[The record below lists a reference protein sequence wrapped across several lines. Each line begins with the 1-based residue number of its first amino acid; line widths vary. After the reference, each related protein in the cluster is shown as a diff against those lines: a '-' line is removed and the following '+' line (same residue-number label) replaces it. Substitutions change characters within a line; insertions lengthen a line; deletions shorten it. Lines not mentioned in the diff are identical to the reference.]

1 MRVYELAK
9 ELKMDSRRL
18 LDLLHRLHE
27 DVKNHMSTLEEPV
40 VQQVRDIVAGKLP
53 VAPPPEKPKAE
64 APRPARVEGPGAGLE
79 SPSGWRAPV
88 GTETRDGRQGGPPN
102 RSGAHRPEVKSPG
115 KGLVYPIGPRNVGS
129 GVVRPPVTRSE
140 GGSARPYESKAPGGA
155 PGAGPRPYGPR
166 NGGGA
171 PGVGARPYTGPRTGT
186 ATGGARPPYRPPG
199 YRPPGGEATAGRG
212 GARPDGAN
220 KPGGKPSPAGPPAKS
235 PQAAKGPAKG
245 PSKRFQGKDR
255 VGIEAATAEKKLQQQ
270 RMGRQRE
277 GRAVQTEKRGTIEL
291 GGPLTVK
298 ELAGIMQIAS
308 TDVIKNL
315 IKLGVMAGI
324 NQEIDSETAA
334 IVASEYGFDVVE
346 KLLTGPEPEE
356 IREEDDPASLV
367 ARPPVVT
374 VMGHVDHGKTSLLD
388 AIRKTKVTSSEAGG
402 ITQHIGASTAS
413 VGGRSIVFL
422 DTPGHEA
429 FTAMRARGAKV
440 TDVAVLVVAA
450 NDGVM
455 PQTVEALNHA
465 KAASIPI
472 VVAVNKIDLPD
483 ANPERVKQQLTEHG
497 LVSEEWGGDTIFVPV
512 SAKSGTGLDKLL
524 ETILLVAE
532 IQELRANPSREA
544 RGTVIEAELDKG
556 RGPLATV
563 LIQNGTLKIGDA
575 FVAGL
580 VSGKVRAMFD
590 GRNKRIKQAGP
601 STPVEVI
608 GFEGVPEAGDLFLA
622 VNDEKRARELAG
634 GRKLRRR
641 EEDLRLAN
649 RGVNLKD
656 VFQRIKEGEA
666 KELSLIVKG
675 DVQGSVEAIGNSL
688 QRLSNQEVKVR
699 ILHNGVGG
707 ITESDVMLATASKA
721 IIIGF
726 NVRPDGAAQRLAERD
741 KVDIRTYRVIYEAVD
756 DIEKAMGGML
766 EPVLSEV
773 VQGHAEVRA
782 VFKVPKIGAV
792 AGCYVNDGKINKNA
806 VLRVV
811 RDGKVVNEG
820 RIASLKRFKDDV
832 KEVATGF
839 ECGIG
844 LERFGDVKEGDVL
857 EAFVMEE
864 TSRS

>member
-1 MRVYELAK
+1 MGMA
-9 ELKMDSRRL
+9 
-18 LDLLHRLHE
+18 
-27 DVKNHMSTLEEPV
+27 
-40 VQQVRDIVAGKLP
+40 
-53 VAPPPEKPKAE
+53 
-64 APRPARVEGPGAGLE
+64 
-79 SPSGWRAPV
+79 
-88 GTETRDGRQGGPPN
+88 
-102 RSGAHRPEVKSPG
+102 
-115 KGLVYPIGPRNVGS
+115 
-129 GVVRPPVTRSE
+129 
-140 GGSARPYESKAPGGA
+140 
-155 PGAGPRPYGPR
+155 
-166 NGGGA
+166 
-171 PGVGARPYTGPRTGT
+171 
-186 ATGGARPPYRPPG
+186 
-199 YRPPGGEATAGRG
+199 
-212 GARPDGAN
+212 
-220 KPGGKPSPAGPPAKS
+220 
-235 PQAAKGPAKG
+235 
-245 PSKRFQGKDR
+245 
-255 VGIEAATAEKKLQQQ
+255 AATAEKKLQQQ
-270 RMGRQRE
+270 RMGRQKE
-277 GRAVQTEKRGTIEL
+277 GRALQPEKRGTIEL

-298 ELAGIMQIAS
+298 ELAGIMRIAS
-308 TDVIKNL
+308 ADVIKNL

-334 IVASEYGFDVVE
+334 IVASEFGFEVID
-346 KLLTGPEPEE
+346 KPLAGPEPEE
-356 IREEDDPASLV
+356 IKEEDDPASLV
-367 ARPPVVT
+367 SRPPVVT

-388 AIRKTKVTSSEAGG
+388 SIRKTKVTSSEAGG

-413 VGGRSIVFL
+413 VGGRHIVFL

-483 ANPERVKQQLTEHG
+483 ANPEKIKQQLTEHG

-512 SAKSGTGLDKLL
+512 SAKTGAGLDKLL

-580 VSGKVRAMFD
+580 ISGKVRAMFD
-590 GRNKRIKQAGP
+590 NRNKRIKQAGP

-608 GFEGVPEAGDLFLA
+608 GFEGVPAAGDLFLA

-641 EEDLRLAN
+641 EQDLRLAN

-656 VFQRIKEGEA
+656 VFQKIKEGEA

-675 DVQGSVEAIGNSL
+675 DVQGSVEAINTSL
-688 QRLSNQEVKVR
+688 QRLSNEDVKVR

-726 NVRPDGAAQRLAERD
+726 NVRPDAASQRLAERE

-766 EPVLSEV
+766 EPIFSEA

-806 VLRVV
+806 MLRVI
-811 RDGKVVNEG
+811 RDGTVVNEG
-820 RIASLKRFKDDV
+820 RIGSLRRFKDDV
-832 KEVATGF
+832 KEVAAGF

-857 EAFVMEE
+857 EAFMMEE
-864 TSRS
+864 ISRT